1 MFRINGVVCAFAL
14 FASCVLP
21 LAAQESPA
29 AASKV
34 LPPATVLFGCVNNS
48 TGDIRIVQSFTPCK
62 STEHKIHWNQV
73 GPQGPKGP
81 QGPQGPQGLKGAQ
94 GQQGPQ
100 GPQGQQGP
108 QGPQGPAGISAGYSA
123 FITPGSDV
131 PLNTGG
137 RQIILQTNPVA
148 TSGTYFISAA
158 VLPFV
163 EAGDSDVFCFDT
175 LASTGTPSQ
184 WGGSFQSGNYAQ
196 ASMTD
201 VLFISA
207 GDAVQVGCESGGTS
221 SFVFNAAVT
230 ATLINSSNKAKNAKV
245 LHSHQTPVQAAS
257 R

>member
-1 MFRINGVVCAFAL
+1 MFRVNGVVCAFAL

-21 LAAQESPA
+21 VVAQESPA
-29 AASKV
+29 ASTKV
-34 LPPATVLFGCVNNS
+34 LPPATVLYGCVNNS
-48 TGDIRIVQSFTPCK
+48 SGAVRIVQSFTPCK
-62 STEHKIHWNQV
+62 ATEHKIHWNQV
-73 GPQGPKGP
+73 GPQGPQGPKGV
-81 QGPQGPQGLKGAQ
+81 QGPQGHQGI
-94 GQQGPQ
+94 QGPQ
-100 GPQGQQGP
+100 GPQGQQGS
-108 QGPQGPAGISAGYSA
+108 QGPQGPAGISVGYSA

-131 PLNTGG
+131 PLNTS
-137 RQIILQTNPVA
+137 RSIIMQTNPVA
-148 TSGTYFISAA
+148 TSGTYFISAG

-207 GDAVQVGCESGGTS
+207 GDAVQIGCESGGTS

-230 ATLINSSNKAKNAKV
+230 ATLINSSDKAKKGRV
-245 LHSHQTPVQAAS
+245 LHSHETPVQAAS
-257 R
+257 H